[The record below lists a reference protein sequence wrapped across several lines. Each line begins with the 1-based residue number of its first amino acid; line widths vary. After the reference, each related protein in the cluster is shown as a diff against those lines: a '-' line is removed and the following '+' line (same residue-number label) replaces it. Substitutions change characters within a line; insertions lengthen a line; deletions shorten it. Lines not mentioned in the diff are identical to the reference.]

1 MGASPCVLD
10 STKPSTPPSWRPMV
24 LAILWASGLAAMP
37 AESAAQTAPAFPD
50 LLRQARSTSP
60 RLAVSAAEVRA
71 AEGTA
76 AQASVRPN
84 PTLDLQVEN
93 IGGDRPYRDFSGS
106 ETTLSIQQPLELGGK
121 RAART
126 SAAQA
131 DLTAA
136 RARRAQADL
145 DFAYDLALAYAAAE
159 ASELRRQIASD
170 AVDLAKSDARA
181 ARLLV
186 DNGKEAEVRAM
197 QAQAALSGAQAE
209 LSTAQAEAMTALAR
223 LGVLAGTSE
232 PYAKV
237 AGGLLD
243 QAATPASHLT
253 DIASPAVVSAR
264 AELAA
269 ATRRIEVERSR
280 RIPDVAVSVGV
291 RRLELDNATAAVVG
305 LSAPLPLFDRN
316 RGAVAAAT
324 ANAQAAQAR
333 LSMAQAELTAE
344 RRGAPGQASA
354 AKAALDAALEGE
366 RASAEAYRL
375 ARIGYDAGRLPLSE
389 LLTARRGLIEARTRV
404 VDAKITRLKA
414 FANLARTQGQAPF
427 GETP

>member
-1 MGASPCVLD
+1 MGVSPSVLD
-10 STKPSTPPSWRPMV
+10 PAKPSTSPRGRLLAVLYAAGVVAFPMI
-24 LAILWASGLAAMP
+24 A
-37 AESAAQTAPAFPD
+37 AAQTAPAFPD
-50 LLRQARSTSP
+50 LLRQAQSTAP

-71 AEGTA
+71 AEGNA
-76 AQASVRPN
+76 AQASARPN

-93 IGGDRPYRDFSGS
+93 IGGERPYRDFSGS
-106 ETTLSIQQPLELGGK
+106 ETTLSVQQPLELGGK
-121 RAART
+121 RAARA

-131 DLTAA
+131 DLAAA

-159 ASELRRQIASD
+159 ASELRRQIAAD
-170 AVDLAKSDARA
+170 AVDLARSDARA

-186 DNGKEAEVRAM
+186 DNGKEAELRAM
-197 QAQAALSGAQAE
+197 QAQAALAGAQAE
-209 LSTAQAEAMTALAR
+209 LSMAQAETNTALAR
-223 LGVLAGTSE
+223 LSVLAGTPE

-237 AGGLLD
+237 TGGLLD
-243 QAATPASHLT
+243 HAATPNPRAI
-253 DIASPAVVSAR
+253 DAASPAVAAAR
-264 AELAA
+264 ADLAA
-269 ATRRIEVERSR
+269 ANRRIDVERSR
-280 RIPDVAVSVGV
+280 RVPDLAVSVGV

-333 LSMAQAELTAE
+333 LSMAQAEFSAE
-344 RRGAPGQASA
+344 RQGASGQASA
-354 AKAALDAALEGE
+354 AQSALNAASEGD

-375 ARIGYDAGRLPLSE
+375 ARIGYEAGRLPLSE

-404 VDAKITRLKA
+404 VDAKIARLKA
-414 FANLARTQGQAPF
+414 YANLARTQGQAPF